1 MAKALKASFDSYA
14 FVLNLYKYT
23 GPLPL
28 QIADNI
34 ALDRATAAQADG
46 IRELLGQYGN
56 SIRTGQWLYY
66 VEPLEEP
73 LKGSHFFVPIA
84 PNQTKFWVLN
94 FFGDPMAIWRFCTA
108 AQLTDA
114 ELDIAATFHPKQ
126 GNGIQQ
132 LEPTRVFHFWEQHL
146 NPVLQPLNS
155 ADLLN
160 ALNYRDKM
168 EDLAA
173 KAGPIA
179 EAEETVVRVYGDFAR
194 LSFGPRSGHLVLL
207 GHFALIEALITHD
220 PHKLGD
226 SLNHQLSN
234 KMPLLMR
241 RFDVPLNPSP
251 HFAIDDP
258 KTLWKRLYEVR
269 SIIAHGGRLNFKKG
283 HLREL
288 GDIDSVQSF
297 VRTALK
303 RLIVQ
308 AMYEP
313 QFVFDLK
320 AC

>member
-1 MAKALKASFDSYA
+1 MPFDSYA
-14 FVLNLYKYT
+14 FVLNLYKYME
-23 GPLPL
+23 PLPL
-28 QIADNI
+28 QIANNI
-34 ALDRATAAQADG
+34 AFDRATAAQAER

-56 SIRTGQWLYY
+56 SIHTGQWLYS

-73 LKGSHFFVPIA
+73 LKGTHFFVPIA

-94 FFGDPMAIWRFCTA
+94 FFGDPIAIWRFSTA

-132 LEPTRVFHFWEQHL
+132 LEPTRIFHFWQQHF

-155 ADLLN
+155 VDLLN
-160 ALNYRDKM
+160 ALRYRDKM
-168 EDLAA
+168 EDLAS
-173 KAGPIA
+173 KGGSTT
-179 EAEETVVRVYGDFAR
+179 EAVDTVVRVYSDFAQ

-241 RFDVPLNPSP
+241 RFDVPLNPSSY
-251 HFAIDDP
+251 FAIDDP
-258 KTLWKRLYEVR
+258 KILWKRLYEVR
-269 SIIAHGGRLNFKKG
+269 SIIAHGGRLNFKKDR
-283 HLREL
+283 LREL
-288 GDIDSVQSF
+288 GDIDSVHRF
-297 VRTALK
+297 IRTALK
-303 RLIVQ
+303 RLIVH